1 MSHTFKDDISM
12 VICGEAGQGIQ
23 TVEKLLTGIFKSA
36 GYNVFATK
44 EYMSRVRGGS
54 NSTQLRITSKR
65 VSAFVNRIDLLIPL
79 DQDAIPHLAHRITEN
94 TIIVGEKEKINP
106 VIGLRIIDVPIS
118 KYAQES
124 GGAIY
129 SNTVAVAL
137 ILGFF
142 KIDKAIIEKYLS
154 EFFSKKTKDI
164 IDNNLLSARKG
175 YEAGLKILETENLE
189 INISANPS
197 VKSEILITGIE
208 ALSLGCLAGGC
219 DFISSYPMTPATGVL
234 TYLSQYASEL
244 GIIAEQAED
253 EISAVNMAIGAWYA
267 GARAMVST
275 AGGGF
280 ALMCEGVSLAG
291 MFESPL
297 VLNVGQRPAPA
308 TGLPTRTE
316 QGDLNLVLYSG
327 HGEFPRI
334 IFAPKDITDAFHL
347 AHKAFNLADKFQ
359 IPVFLLT
366 DQYLADSY
374 GNIPNFDISKSSIE
388 RYAVKTKPDYKRYAL
403 TNDGISPRGIPDFGE
418 GIVALDSDEHDETGR
433 ITESESVRIAMV
445 NKRLKKYEK
454 IKLEIIEPVFEG
466 GNKYSTLII
475 GWGSTY
481 GVIKEALDVLKNK
494 NTALFHFSQV
504 HPLHPSTKDYLL
516 KAKKIIVI
524 ENNATGQFAN
534 LLKLETGIDAH
545 KRILKYSG
553 MPFSVEELVN
563 ELKS

>member
-1 MSHTFKDDISM
+1 MKQFNDDISI

-23 TVEKLLTGIFKSA
+23 TVEKLLTGIFKEA

-44 EYMSRVRGGS
+44 EYMSRIRGGS

-65 VSAFVNRIDLLIPL
+65 VSAFVNKIDLLIPL
-79 DQDAIPHLAHRITEN
+79 DQDAIPHLAHRITKD
-94 TIIVGEKEKINP
+94 TIIVGEKEKINTN
-106 VIGLRIIDVPIS
+106 LQIIDVPIS

-137 ILGFF
+137 ILGLF
-142 KIDKAIIEKYLS
+142 KVDKSIIEKYLS
-154 EFFSKKTKDI
+154 DFFSKKTRDI
-164 IDNNLLSARKG
+164 IDNNLLSAQKG
-175 YEAGLKILETENLE
+175 YEAGLKILETENIE
-189 INISANPS
+189 INISTNPS
-197 VKSEILITGIE
+197 VKSEILISGIE

-219 DFISSYPMTPATGVL
+219 DFISAYPMTPSTGVI
-234 TYLSQYASEL
+234 TFLSEHASDA

-253 EISAVNMAIGAWYA
+253 EISAINMAIGAWYA

-291 MFESPL
+291 MIESPL
-297 VLNVGQRPAPA
+297 VINVGQRPAPA

-316 QGDLNLVLYSG
+316 QGNLNLVLYSG

-347 AHKAFNLADKFQ
+347 AQKAFNLADKFQ
-359 IPVFLLT
+359 VPVFLLT

-374 GNIPNFDISKSSIE
+374 GNIPNFDISKSTIE
-388 RYAVKTKPDYKRYAL
+388 RYVVKTNQDYKRYSL
-403 TNDGISPRGIPDFGE
+403 TKDGISPRGIPDFGE
-418 GIVALDSDEHDETGR
+418 GVVALDSDEHDETGR
-433 ITESESVRIAMV
+433 ITESESVRVSMV

-454 IKLEIIEPVFEG
+454 IKKEIIEPVFEG
-466 GNKYSTLII
+466 EKKYSTLII

-481 GVIKEALDVLKNK
+481 GAIKEALDVLKSK
-494 NTALFHFSQV
+494 NMAMLHFSQV

-516 KAKKIIVI
+516 RAKKIIVV

-553 MPFSVEELVN
+553 MPFSVEELAKA
-563 ELKS
+563 LK